1 MFITKSDSAVNGEC
15 MFNSQS
21 TTRISVPPNF
31 KDRGIGKKDFEVNFV
46 IYIYTYTL
54 NDVLK
59 I

>member
-46 IYIYTYTL
+46 IYIY
-54 NDVLK
+54 
-59 I
+59 IP